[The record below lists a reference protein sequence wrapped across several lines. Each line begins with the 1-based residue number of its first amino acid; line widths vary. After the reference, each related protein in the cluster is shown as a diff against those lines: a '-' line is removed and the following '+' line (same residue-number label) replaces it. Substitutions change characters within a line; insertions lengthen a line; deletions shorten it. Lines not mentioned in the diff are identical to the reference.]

1 MIDISTNFNEK
12 PSFEILK
19 NRKPIMDYTV
29 SIFRQ
34 FDFNTW
40 ESEENITVVR
50 VNKSNVTN
58 AEEFLKN
65 ITSLLNKNIDTSK
78 IQQMVSTALDE
89 IIRNM
94 VHDFKYDL
102 KLSEGFVDAVQLENE
117 WDYIEVLIE
126 TNSEFVYIQWNTTA

>member
-50 VNKSNVTN
+50 VNKSNVAN

-65 ITSLLNKNIDTSK
+65 ITSS
-78 IQQMVSTALDE
+78 
-89 IIRNM
+89 
-94 VHDFKYDL
+94 
-102 KLSEGFVDAVQLENE
+102 LSL
-117 WDYIEVLIE
+117 
-126 TNSEFVYIQWNTTA
+126 